1 MRFQQEKQDGL
12 FHNRVIVSLEIQF
25 LAILKT
31 KEIGDTLDIKGKYP
45 LGVNVKQENLP
56 RKSSSLSR
64 KAFVYWGLCRIRSA
78 VNFIFKAKFFTW
90 NTENGNQKV
99 TQQFFGFISIR
110 ETLNS
115 QAKNTVFASKISLSL
130 ANRHVGKGIRHV
142 NVGRPST
149 LLERIE
155 RLAVIHQV
163 IRSQDVCH
171 SV

>member
-78 VNFIFKAKFFTW
+78 VNFIFKANFFTW

-110 ETLNS
+110 ETL
-115 QAKNTVFASKISLSL
+115 KNTVFASTINQFVTSKPPCW
-130 ANRHVGKGIRHV
+130 KGIRHV
-142 NVGRPST
+142 NVARPST

>member
-1 MRFQQEKQDGL
+1 VRFQQEKQDGL
-12 FHNRVIVSLEIQF
+12 FHNRVMVSREIQF
-25 LAILKT
+25 PATLKT

-64 KAFVYWGLCRIRSA
+64 KAFVYCGLCRIRSA
-78 VNFIFKAKFFTW
+78 VNFIFNAKFLTW

-115 QAKNTVFASKISLSL
+115 QAKSTVFGVKS
-130 ANRHVGKGIRHV
+130 G
-142 NVGRPST
+142 
-149 LLERIE
+149 
-155 RLAVIHQV
+155 
-163 IRSQDVCH
+163 CH
-171 SV
+171 

>member
-25 LAILKT
+25 LVTLKT

-45 LGVNVKQENLP
+45 LGVNVEQENLP

-78 VNFIFKAKFFTW
+78 VSFIFKAKFFTW
-90 NTENGNQKV
+90 NTENRNQKV

-110 ETLNS
+110 ETL
-115 QAKNTVFASKISLSL
+115 
-130 ANRHVGKGIRHV
+130 
-142 NVGRPST
+142 
-149 LLERIE
+149 
-155 RLAVIHQV
+155 
-163 IRSQDVCH
+163 
-171 SV
+171 